1 MFKNNYL
8 HIFWLVC
15 LMAPAHAAYPDRPIR
30 MIVAFPP
37 GGPTDIVSRVIAK
50 RLGERLVA
58 DMTTMRAG
66 LLKMGRPPLA
76 AQVDTALAA
85 LHRQHVVHLDIKP
98 SNIMF
103 RPDGTAVLVD
113 FGLSRHEQLP
123 DLLEE
128 EFTLPMGTG
137 PYMSPEQV
145 RGGSELSF
153 QSDMFSLGVVL
164 YGLRLTVQDI
174 DHVGIAGVAID
185 TMILGSTFAL
195 ACLIGTRWLGL
206 ERKTAMLI
214 GAGSAIC
221 GAAAVMAAE
230 PVVKARAEQVTVAV
244 ATVVVFGTLA
254 IFLYPALF
262 ELNRHWALIPGGA
275 NGFGIYVGSTIHEVA
290 QVVAAARSVG
300 PDAAN
305 SAVIAK
311 MVRVMMLA
319 PFLVMLSA
327 WLARDS
333 TLQALVEAEHAHAK
347 GQLAVPWFAFG
358 FVAVVLLNS
367 LQWLP
372 ASVVAVTIEIDTA
385 LLAMAMAALGLATHI
400 GAIRKAGAK
409 PLLLALI
416 LFGWLIVGGALIN
429 RWVPALLG

>member
-1 MFKNNYL
+1 M
-8 HIFWLVC
+8 
-15 LMAPAHAAYPDRPIR
+15 HALSTSQAS
-30 MIVAFPP
+30 P
-37 GGPTDIVSRVIAK
+37 GPSAGHRAA
-50 RLGERLVA
+50 RLRLQ
-58 DMTTMRAG
+58 
-66 LLKMGRPPLA
+66 LA
-76 AQVDTALAA
+76 ALLPGLALSGALAA
-85 LHRQHVVHLDIKP
+85 TGIALGHIGWLQDHGFSALTLAI
-98 SNIMF
+98 
-103 RPDGTAVLVD
+103 VLGMLV
-113 FGLSRHEQLP
+113 GNTVYPLVPRLAAASGAGVNVSKQN
-123 DLLEE
+123 LL
-128 EFTLPMGTG
+128 
-137 PYMSPEQV
+137 
-145 RGGSELSF
+145 R
-153 QSDMFSLGVVL
+153 LGVVL

-174 DHVGIAGVAID
+174 GHVGIAGVAID
-185 TMILGSTFAL
+185 ALVLGSTFAL
-195 ACLIGTRWLGL
+195 ACFIGTRWLGL
-206 ERKTAMLI
+206 DRKTAMLI
-214 GAGSAIC
+214 GAGSSIC

-254 IFLYPALF
+254 IFLYQALF
-262 ELNRHWALIPGGA
+262 ELNQHWALIPGGA
-275 NGFGIYVGSTIHEVA
+275 NGFGIYAGSTIHEVA

-327 WLARDS
+327 WLARDDKR
-333 TLQALVEAEHAHAK
+333 HAHTSAAT
-347 GQLAVPWFAFG
+347 GQAPGKLAVPWFAFG
-358 FVAVVLLNS
+358 FVAVVLFNS

-372 ASVVAVTIEIDTA
+372 ASVVAVTTEIDTA
-385 LLAMAMAALGLATHI
+385 LLAMAMAALGLSTHI

>member
-1 MFKNNYL
+1 M
-8 HIFWLVC
+8 
-15 LMAPAHAAYPDRPIR
+15 HALSTSQAS
-30 MIVAFPP
+30 P
-37 GGPTDIVSRVIAK
+37 GPSAGHRAA
-50 RLGERLVA
+50 RLRLQ
-58 DMTTMRAG
+58 
-66 LLKMGRPPLA
+66 LA
-76 AQVDTALAA
+76 ALLPGLALSGALAA
-85 LHRQHVVHLDIKP
+85 TGIALGHIGWLQDHGFSALTLAI
-98 SNIMF
+98 
-103 RPDGTAVLVD
+103 VLGMLV
-113 FGLSRHEQLP
+113 GNTVYPLVPRLAAASGAGVNVSKQN
-123 DLLEE
+123 LL
-128 EFTLPMGTG
+128 
-137 PYMSPEQV
+137 
-145 RGGSELSF
+145 R
-153 QSDMFSLGVVL
+153 LGVVL

-174 DHVGIAGVAID
+174 GHVGIAGVAID
-185 TMILGSTFAL
+185 ALVLGSTFAL
-195 ACLIGTRWLGL
+195 ACFIGTRWLGL
-206 ERKTAMLI
+206 DRKTAMLI
-214 GAGSAIC
+214 GAGSSIC

-262 ELNRHWALIPGGA
+262 ELNQHWALIPGGA
-275 NGFGIYVGSTIHEVA
+275 NGFGIYAGSTIHEVA

-327 WLARDS
+327 WLARDDKR
-333 TLQALVEAEHAHAK
+333 HAHTSAAT
-347 GQLAVPWFAFG
+347 GQAPGKLAVPWFAFG
-358 FVAVVLLNS
+358 FVAVVLFNS

-372 ASVVAVTIEIDTA
+372 ASVVAVTTEIDTA

-416 LFGWLIVGGALIN
+416 LLGWLIVGGALIN

>member
-1 MFKNNYL
+1 MTINVLPEPRTSASASAF
-8 HIFWLVC
+8 
-15 LMAPAHAAYPDRPIR
+15 AR
-30 MIVAFPP
+30 MLP
-37 GGPTDIVSRVIAK
+37 G
-50 RLGERLVA
+50 
-58 DMTTMRAG
+58 
-66 LLKMGRPPLA
+66 LA
-76 AQVDTALAA
+76 LSGALAA
-85 LHRQHVVHLDIKP
+85 TGIALGRIAWLQDHGFSALTLAIVLGMIVGNTVYPWAPRL
-98 SNIMF
+98 
-103 RPDGTAVLVD
+103 AVASGAGVN
-113 FGLSRHEQLP
+113 FSKQN
-123 DLLEE
+123 LL
-128 EFTLPMGTG
+128 
-137 PYMSPEQV
+137 
-145 RGGSELSF
+145 R
-153 QSDMFSLGVVL
+153 LGVVL

-185 TMILGSTFAL
+185 AMILGSTFAL

>member
-1 MFKNNYL
+1 M
-8 HIFWLVC
+8 
-15 LMAPAHAAYPDRPIR
+15 
-30 MIVAFPP
+30 
-37 GGPTDIVSRVIAK
+37 
-50 RLGERLVA
+50 RLQ
-58 DMTTMRAG
+58 
-66 LLKMGRPPLA
+66 LA
-76 AQVDTALAA
+76 ALLPGLALSGALAA
-85 LHRQHVVHLDIKP
+85 TGIALGHIGWLQHHGFSALTLAI
-98 SNIMF
+98 
-103 RPDGTAVLVD
+103 VLGMLV
-113 FGLSRHEQLP
+113 GNTVYPLVPRLAAASGAGVNVSKQN
-123 DLLEE
+123 LL
-128 EFTLPMGTG
+128 
-137 PYMSPEQV
+137 
-145 RGGSELSF
+145 R
-153 QSDMFSLGVVL
+153 LGVVL

-174 DHVGIAGVAID
+174 GHVGIAGVAID
-185 TMILGSTFAL
+185 ALVLGSTFAL
-195 ACLIGTRWLGL
+195 ACFIGTRWLGL
-206 ERKTAMLI
+206 DRKTAMLI
-214 GAGSAIC
+214 GAGSSIC

-262 ELNRHWALIPGGA
+262 ELNQHWALIPGGA
-275 NGFGIYVGSTIHEVA
+275 NGFGIYAGSTIHEVA

-327 WLARDS
+327 WLARDDKR
-333 TLQALVEAEHAHAK
+333 HAHTSAAT
-347 GQLAVPWFAFG
+347 GQAPGKLAVPWFAFG
-358 FVAVVLLNS
+358 FVAVVLFNS

-372 ASVVAVTIEIDTA
+372 ASVVAVTTEIDTA
-385 LLAMAMAALGLATHI
+385 LLAMAMAALGLSTHI

>member
-1 MFKNNYL
+1 MHALSTSQASPGPVARRRAAQLRLQFAAL
-8 HIFWLVC
+8 MPGLVLSGALAGAGMALGRIGWLQDHGFSALTLAIV
-15 LMAPAHAAYPDRPIR
+15 LG
-30 MIVAFPP
+30 MIVGNTVYP
-37 GGPTDIVSRVIAK
+37 
-50 RLGERLVA
+50 LVP
-58 DMTTMRAG
+58 R
-66 LLKMGRPPLA
+66 LA
-76 AQVDTALAA
+76 AASGAGVNVSKQ
-85 LHRQHVVHLDIKP
+85 
-98 SNIMF
+98 N
-103 RPDGTAVLVD
+103 
-113 FGLSRHEQLP
+113 
-123 DLLEE
+123 LL
-128 EFTLPMGTG
+128 
-137 PYMSPEQV
+137 
-145 RGGSELSF
+145 R
-153 QSDMFSLGVVL
+153 LGVVL

-174 DHVGIAGVAID
+174 GHVGIAGVAID
-185 TMILGSTFAL
+185 ALVLGSTFAL
-195 ACLIGTRWLGL
+195 ACFIGTRWLGL
-206 ERKTAMLI
+206 DRKTAMLI
-214 GAGSAIC
+214 GAGSSIC

-262 ELNRHWALIPGGA
+262 ELNQHLALIPGGA
-275 NGFGIYVGSTIHEVA
+275 NGFGIYAGSTIHEVA

-327 WLARDS
+327 WLARDEKRHANTS
-333 TLQALVEAEHAHAK
+333 TATDQAK
-347 GQLAVPWFAFG
+347 GKLAVPWFAFG
-358 FVAVVLLNS
+358 FVAVVLFNS

-372 ASVVAVTIEIDTA
+372 ASVVAVTTEIDTA
-385 LLAMAMAALGLATHI
+385 LLAMAMAALGLATHL